1 MDTFYEPLLEL
12 EAFGQIREQLKKEEG
27 LQLITG
33 CVDSQKT
40 HLMYSLGRDWPV
52 KLILTYNELKAKEI
66 YEEYEALGEDVYYY
80 PARDFL
86 FFQADIQGNELL
98 RQRVTAVSRLLGE
111 QKAVIITTLDG
122 WRKVGDHYHLGWLYG
137 PSAAVKKMAG
147 IDGDYRGW
155 KYSGDGCLWKKTCS
169 DGL

>member
-52 KLILTYNELKAKEI
+52 KLILTYNELKAKKI
-66 YEEYEALGEDVYYY
+66 YEEYEALGEDVYYH

-86 FFQADIQGNELL
+86 FFQEDIQGNE
-98 RQRVTAVSRLLGE
+98 RAKGKTANLWRYRALAGGFFIFKHEYVMIF
-111 QKAVIITTLDG
+111 QKA
-122 WRKVGDHYHLGWLYG
+122 
-137 PSAAVKKMAG
+137 
-147 IDGDYRGW
+147 
-155 KYSGDGCLWKKTCS
+155 
-169 DGL
+169 

>member
-98 RQRVTAVSRLLGE
+98 RQRGHRLLAQREDRVQVRECLSPCLAG
-111 QKAVIITTLDG
+111 KAVDG
-122 WRKVGDHYHLGWLYG
+122 HLGPERL
-137 PSAAVKKMAG
+137 
-147 IDGDYRGW
+147 
-155 KYSGDGCLWKKTCS
+155 
-169 DGL
+169 

>member
-86 FFQADIQGNELL
+86 FFQADIQGNLL
-98 RQRVTAVSRLLGE
+98 IRQRMCVIKALLAE
-111 QKAVIITTLDG
+111 RTDG
-122 WRKVGDHYHLGWLYG
+122 GY
-137 PSAAVKKMAG
+137 
-147 IDGDYRGW
+147 
-155 KYSGDGCLWKKTCS
+155 
-169 DGL
+169 

>member
-98 RQRVTAVSRLLGE
+98 RQRVSAVSSLF
-111 QKAVIITTLDG
+111 V
-122 WRKVGDHYHLGWLYG
+122 WRKVGDHYHFGWLYG
-137 PSAAVKKMAG
+137 PSAAVEKMAG

>member
-66 YEEYEALGEDVYYY
+66 YEEYEALGRMCITIL
-80 PARDFL
+80 PGISCSF
-86 FFQADIQGNELL
+86 
-98 RQRVTAVSRLLGE
+98 RQIFREMNCCA
-111 QKAVIITTLDG
+111 
-122 WRKVGDHYHLGWLYG
+122 
-137 PSAAVKKMAG
+137 
-147 IDGDYRGW
+147 
-155 KYSGDGCLWKKTCS
+155 SGYLQ
-169 DGL
+169 

>member
-98 RQRVTAVSRLLGE
+98 RQRVSAVSSLLSG
-111 QKAVIITTLDG
+111 
-122 WRKVGDHYHLGWLYG
+122 VGDHYHFGWLYG

>member
-66 YEEYEALGEDVYYY
+66 YEEYEALGEDAYYY

-86 FFQADIQGNELL
+86 FFQADIHSPS
-98 RQRVTAVSRLLGE
+98 RQSFSIHTKSTE
-111 QKAVIITTLDG
+111 SS
-122 WRKVGDHYHLGWLYG
+122 
-137 PSAAVKKMAG
+137 SAGK
-147 IDGDYRGW
+147 RH
-155 KYSGDGCLWKKTCS
+155 
-169 DGL
+169 

>member
-52 KLILTYNELKAKEI
+52 KLILTYNDSGRMCITILPGI
-66 YEEYEALGEDVYYY
+66 SCS
-80 PARDFL
+80 F
-86 FFQADIQGNELL
+86 
-98 RQRVTAVSRLLGE
+98 RQIFREMNCCA
-111 QKAVIITTLDG
+111 
-122 WRKVGDHYHLGWLYG
+122 
-137 PSAAVKKMAG
+137 
-147 IDGDYRGW
+147 
-155 KYSGDGCLWKKTCS
+155 SGYLQ
-169 DGL
+169 

>member
-98 RQRVTAVSRLLGE
+98 RQRVSAVSSLLSGE
-111 QKAVIITTLDG
+111 KSAVWTHCC
-122 WRKVGDHYHLGWLYG
+122 R
-137 PSAAVKKMAG
+137 
-147 IDGDYRGW
+147 
-155 KYSGDGCLWKKTCS
+155 
-169 DGL
+169 

>member
-80 PARDFL
+80 PARDSCSF
-86 FFQADIQGNELL
+86 
-98 RQRVTAVSRLLGE
+98 RQIFREMNCCA
-111 QKAVIITTLDG
+111 
-122 WRKVGDHYHLGWLYG
+122 
-137 PSAAVKKMAG
+137 
-147 IDGDYRGW
+147 
-155 KYSGDGCLWKKTCS
+155 SGYLQ
-169 DGL
+169 